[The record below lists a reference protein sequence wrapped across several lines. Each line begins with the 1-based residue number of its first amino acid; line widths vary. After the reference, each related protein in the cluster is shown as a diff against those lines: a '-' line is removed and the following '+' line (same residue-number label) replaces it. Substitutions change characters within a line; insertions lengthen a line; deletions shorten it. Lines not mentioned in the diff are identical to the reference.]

1 MDESVANERLDQW
14 SQLEQEE
21 RTRSNCEQAKAGLL
35 ASIFHASCQQGFL
48 FCVLVELSK
57 SAAACCLPSSRMQ
70 RCSKETR
77 TRLRTKERV
86 RKMNATPSREEQEK
100 KSLENRGFGG
110 RLDSF
115 PHRRHY
121 ITLLGL
127 RRHCFPCPLSKS
139 FHSTVEQLQLFKVG
153 WAFLNSGQKVTAHRA
168 DTAFTPI
175 YDARI
180 DEVEDACHTAK
191 QLFAIIACSSVQ
203 RITGSVELSQCSAFQ
218 HVELK
223 LLTYFFGRS
232 ANMVLHCM
240 VFLQI
245 SKPGVAKMVDID
257 PLKSIKAYG
266 SNGDRI

>member
-21 RTRSNCEQAKAGLL
+21 RTRSNCEQAKAGML

-48 FCVLVELSK
+48 FCVASVLVELSK
-57 SAAACCLPSSRMQ
+57 SAAACYLPSSRMQ
-70 RCSKETR
+70 RCSNETR

-86 RKMNATPSREEQEK
+86 GKMNPTPSREEQEK
-100 KSLENRGFGG
+100 KPLENRGVGG
-110 RLDSF
+110 
-115 PHRRHY
+115 P
-121 ITLLGL
+121 
-127 RRHCFPCPLSKS
+127 
-139 FHSTVEQLQLFKVG
+139 
-153 WAFLNSGQKVTAHRA
+153 

-245 SKPGVAKMVDID
+245 SKPGVAKVVDID
-257 PLKSIKAYG
+257 PLESIKASG
-266 SNGDRI
+266 WNGDRI